1 MKMDVGEK
9 VEMETE
15 SKPRRYNISIYLQ
28 IAVGAAV
35 FVVLFIISRN
45 NYLLFHGIAEIFSSI
60 VAFTIFVLAWHTRR
74 YTENDYLLFL
84 GIAYLFVGILDL
96 IHMLA
101 YTGMGVFTGY
111 GTNLATQL
119 WIAARYIEA
128 ASLLLAPLFL
138 VRRLKA
144 WVDIGIYTVIFIFI
158 LVSIFYLDIFPTCFV
173 EGSGLTPFKKIS
185 EYVIALILVGA
196 IVVLFRKREEFD
208 PKVFW
213 LVVSSISLTVA
224 SELCFTLYQDPYAFF
239 NMLGHFLKIISF
251 YLIYRAIVDTGLEEP
266 YELLFR
272 KLNEKEKMERAILD
286 ATADSLIL
294 QDLDGRILAINE
306 VAARILG
313 GNVDELVGSDIAQ
326 FIPPVVFEE
335 MKDIIEEMVGERV
348 SVRSE
353 EEHGGRWYETTYYP
367 VLSKEG
373 DVGMLAVYSRDIT
386 ERKKAEKALNESRE
400 RWRKSFDAIGDA
412 MMVLDRDMRILQH
425 NDALCGLLGREGNFT
440 GRKCYELI
448 HGTDE
453 PPDFCVCL
461 EAVACRQRVREDFYE
476 PVLGKH
482 LWASF
487 SPVFE
492 DSGEMEFGLHVIQDI
507 SESKRVE
514 EDLRRYSHDLEERVK
529 ELNCLFAISRI
540 IETAEFT
547 LEEILDR
554 VVDIL
559 PPAWQYPEVTCA
571 RLILND
577 LEYITE
583 DFEKSPWSLSSDIR
597 LFGDLAGTV
606 EVFYREEMP
615 QSDEGPFLAEERG
628 LIDAIAERLGRVAE
642 RKTMVEALRQSEEK
656 YRLIVDSAQ
665 EGVWTVDADNVT
677 TFVNVRMADML
688 GYEVGEMEGRS
699 IFAFMDEEGRKIAL
713 MNIERRREG
722 ISEQHDFELL
732 KKDGTRIYASL
743 ESSPLLGENGEYM
756 GALAMVADITERKL
770 AEEVLRES
778 EERLRTMANASGDY
792 IMMLDTDHRIRFI
805 NRTEEGIDPDSVIG
819 IPLYELV
826 DREEHAHIR
835 SHLDQVIADASKQE
849 YETVYHRPDGTEV
862 YYSSVAMPLVVGGEV
877 IGSVV
882 NSRDITGRKTME
894 KALRESEENFRSIV
908 EQSSDGITLV
918 DQNGVIIEW
927 NSAQEDIT
935 GLRREKAVG
944 KPFWDVQ
951 YLLALPEQKTP
962 AAYEKLKGS
971 VLESL
976 EKGYASWFGETS
988 ESELQSPDGMRRIVQ
1003 AVTFPIRSSEGTMV
1017 GSITRDITRRV
1028 RMEEMLAFDLEAN
1041 SAVAELSATLLSQ
1054 ASIEDVSYIVLEK
1067 AKQLTESPFGFVGH
1081 IESETGYLISSTLS
1095 RDIWDDCGIADKSV
1109 VFKEFK
1115 GLWGWVLDNK
1125 KPLLTNEPHGDPRST
1140 GVPHG
1145 HIPIERFVSVPALLG
1160 GALVGQIALA
1170 NSGRDYNERDIDL
1183 LNRLA
1188 DLYAM
1193 AVLRMWSEEELDN
1206 YREHLEELVRERTLE
1221 LERINLQLQ
1230 EEVSERKKNQ
1240 EELRTIAE
1248 QLRALSAR
1256 VESVREEERRR
1267 VAREVHDTLG
1277 QALTGLKINL
1287 SLLGRKL
1294 AGETELEERIVSMS
1308 DLVDTTIKSV
1318 REIAT
1323 ELRPGVLDDLGLAAA
1338 LDWQVKRFGELM
1350 GLESSFTSDTDDSL
1364 LDKDLTIALFRIAQ
1378 EALTNIARH
1387 AEASRVDVRLA
1398 HERGSV
1404 VLEIKDDGKGIEK
1417 DESGDWGALGILGMR
1432 ERAHMFG
1439 GEVEIRGSRG
1449 AGTMVIVSIP
1459 SNIGMQR
1466 DDGEDVGEEEG

>member
-1 MKMDVGEK
+1 V
-9 VEMETE
+9 ETE
-15 SKPRRYNISIYLQ
+15 KESRLRIGSPGLYWQLAI
-28 IAVGAAV
+28 GAGV
-35 FVVLFIISRN
+35 FAILLIISRQH
-45 NYLLFHGIAEIFSSI
+45 YLLFHGIAEIFSSL

-101 YTGMGVFTGY
+101 YTGMGVFEGY

-119 WIAARYIEA
+119 WISARYIEA
-128 ASLLLAPLFL
+128 ASLLVAPFFLA
-138 VRRLKA
+138 RRLKVWIDVA
-144 WVDIGIYTVIFIFI
+144 IYTAVSAFVI
-158 LVSIFYLDIFPTCFV
+158 VSIFYLDIFPTCFV

-185 EYVIALILVGA
+185 EYVISLVLVAA
-196 IVVLFRKREEFD
+196 IVVLFRKRKEFD
-208 PKVFW
+208 PRVFW
-213 LVVSSISLTVA
+213 LVVSSISLTIA

-239 NMLGHFLKIISF
+239 NFLGHFLKIVSF

-272 KLNEKEKMERAILD
+272 KLHEREKRERAILD

-294 QDLDGRILAINE
+294 QDLDGKILAIND
-306 VAARILG
+306 VAARMLG
-313 GNVDELVGSDIAQ
+313 GSVEELIGTDLVQLISPAFAPDIKAIVDEMIR
-326 FIPPVVFEE
+326 
-335 MKDIIEEMVGERV
+335 ERA

-353 EEHGGRWYETTYYP
+353 EERGGRWYETTYYP
-367 VLSKEG
+367 VLGKEG
-373 DVGMLAVYSRDIT
+373 DVGMVAIYSRDIT
-386 ERKKAEKALNESRE
+386 ERKRGEEALAESRQ
-400 RWRKSFDAIGDA
+400 RWQRSFDAIGDA
-412 MMVLDRDMRILQH
+412 MMVLDGELRILQH
-425 NDALCGLLGREGNFT
+425 NDALCELLGRKDDFT
-440 GRKCYELI
+440 GRRCYELI
-448 HGTDE
+448 HSTDE
-453 PPDFCVCL
+453 PPDFCVCM
-461 EAVACRQRVREDFYE
+461 EAMDSRKRVRKDIYE
-476 PVLGKH
+476 PTLGKH
-482 LWASF
+482 LWVSF
-487 SPVFE
+487 SPVL
-492 DSGEMEFGLHVIQDI
+492 DSRGMMEFGVHVIQDI

-529 ELNCLFAISRI
+529 ELNCLFGISRI
-540 IETAEFT
+540 IETAEFS
-547 LEEILDR
+547 LEEILEK
-554 VVDIL
+554 VVHIL

-571 RLILND
+571 RVIFTD
-577 LEYITE
+577 REFATAGFKESAWKI
-583 DFEKSPWSLSSDIR
+583 DSDINV
-597 LFGDLAGTV
+597 FGEKAGRV

-615 QSDEGPFLAEERG
+615 RSDDGPFLAEERD
-628 LIDAIAERLGRVAE
+628 LIDAIAERLGRIAE
-642 RKTMVEALRQSEEK
+642 RKKITEALRQSEEK

-665 EGVWTVDADNVT
+665 EGVWTIDADNIT

-688 GYEVGEMEGRS
+688 GYEVDEMEGRS
-699 IFAFMDEEGRKIAL
+699 LFEFMDEEGVEIARI
-713 MNIERRREG
+713 NVERRREG

-732 KKDGTRIYASL
+732 KKDGSRICASL
-743 ESSPLLGENGEYM
+743 ESSPLLSENGEYM

-792 IMMLDTDHRIRFI
+792 IMMLDTGHRIRFI

-819 IPLYELV
+819 IPLYKLV
-826 DREEHAHIR
+826 DSEEQARIR
-835 SHLDQVIADASKQE
+835 SHLDRVIQDASKEE
-849 YETVYHRPDGTEV
+849 YETVYRRPEGTEI

-882 NSRDITGRKTME
+882 NSRDITSRKTME
-894 KALRESEENFRSIV
+894 EALRESEEKFRSIV

-935 GLRREKAVG
+935 GLRREETVG
-944 KPFWDVQ
+944 KPLWDMQ
-951 YLLALPEQKTP
+951 HLLTPPEQQTP
-962 AAYEKLKGS
+962 SAYELLKDN
-971 VLESL
+971 VLDSL
-976 EKGYASWFGETS
+976 EKSYASWFGETS
-988 ESELQSPDGMRRIVQ
+988 EREILSPGGERRIIQ
-1003 AVTFPIRSSEGTMV
+1003 TVTFPIHSQEGMMV

-1028 RMEEMLAFDLEAN
+1028 RMEEMLAFELEAN

-1081 IESETGYLISSTLS
+1081 IESGTGYLISSTLS

-1170 NSGRDYNERDIDL
+1170 NSVHDYDERDLDL

-1221 LERINLQLQ
+1221 LEKINLQLQ

-1240 EELRTIAE
+1240 EELRTTAE

-1256 VESVREEERRR
+1256 VESVREEERRH

-1308 DLVDTTIKSV
+1308 SLVDTTIKSV

-1350 GLESSFTSDTDDSL
+1350 GLEAVFGSDTDDSL

-1378 EALTNIARH
+1378 EALTNVARH
-1387 AEASRVDVRLA
+1387 ADASRVDVRLA

-1404 VLEIKDDGKGIEK
+1404 VLEIRDDGKGIEEN
-1417 DESGDWGALGILGMR
+1417 ESSDWGSLGILGMR

-1449 AGTMVIVSIP
+1449 AGTVVIVTIP

-1466 DDGEDVGEEEG
+1466 DEGEDLGEEEG